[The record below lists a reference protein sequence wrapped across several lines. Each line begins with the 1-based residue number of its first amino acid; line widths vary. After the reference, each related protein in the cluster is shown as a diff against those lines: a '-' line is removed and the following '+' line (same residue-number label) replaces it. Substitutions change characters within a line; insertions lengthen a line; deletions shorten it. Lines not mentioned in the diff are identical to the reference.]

1 MYKGV
6 IGIDGRIVAVKVL
19 NLKQKGAAKNFIAK
33 CNALRN
39 IRHWNLVR
47 IVTTCSSIDFKG
59 ADFKALVFEFMP
71 NGSLEEWLHGIEDE
85 QLNERIVGFKQR
97 VNIAIDV
104 ASALDILNTIAKHQT
119 FMVI

>member
-1 MYKGV
+1 
-6 IGIDGRIVAVKVL
+6 
-19 NLKQKGAAKNFIAK
+19 
-33 CNALRN
+33 
-39 IRHWNLVR
+39 
-47 IVTTCSSIDFKG
+47 
-59 ADFKALVFEFMP
+59 MP

>member
-47 IVTTCSSIDFKG
+47 IITTCSSIDFKG